1 MLAFTMSWIGN
12 EELFAMAAFA
22 LPDRVHASHRP
33 APPPRR
39 QSFRSLHP
47 NPVHGGKKIHPIE
60 EELFGVKV

>member
-22 LPDRVHASHRP
+22 LPDGVHASHRP
-33 APPPRR
+33 SPLPQR
-39 QSFRSLHP
+39 QPFRSLYP
-47 NPVHGGKKIHPIE
+47 NPVPGGKKIHPIE